1 MKKNIRLSLALA
13 LLCTA
18 LSTAMFASDDA
29 SLYLVQGIAGRN
41 YSTSADPQFPV
52 DVLLNDEVCYE
63 RGFTFGTILGPL
75 TFTPGTYDVKVSVAD
90 SLAPCSNTPLID
102 TTISLGSGKDVSAV
116 LALDSTGTPQLLTF
130 NNSFASIA
138 ENTGRI
144 LFAQA
149 ANSPAVQVILE
160 NSTTKKLYTYSV
172 NPGALLDVNL
182 PAGNYT
188 VEVNEG
194 TTTLVPSTGLTLFS
208 QSATMLFAVGQ
219 ASNDTVDLEI
229 RTVKNV
235 L

>member
-1 MKKNIRLSLALA
+1 MKKNIRLTLALA

-18 LSTAMFASDDA
+18 LSTAMFASDNA
-29 SLYLVQGIAGRN
+29 SLYLVQGMAGRD
-41 YSTSADPQFPV
+41 YSASADPQFPV
-52 DVLLNDEVCYE
+52 DILLNDEVCYE
-63 RGFTFGTILGPL
+63 RGFTFGTIVGPL
-75 TFTPGTYDVKVSVAD
+75 TFTPGTYEVKVSVAD

-102 TTISLGSGKDVSAV
+102 TTISLASGKDVSAV
-116 LALDSTGTPQLLTF
+116 LALDSTETPQLLTF
-130 NNSFASIA
+130 NNSFASVA
-138 ENTGRI
+138 ENMGRI

-194 TTTLVPSTGLTLFS
+194 TTTLVPSTAITLFS
-208 QSATMLFAVGQ
+208 ESATMLFAVGQ
-219 ASNDTVDLEI
+219 ASNDTVDLEV
-229 RTVKNV
+229 RTVRNV